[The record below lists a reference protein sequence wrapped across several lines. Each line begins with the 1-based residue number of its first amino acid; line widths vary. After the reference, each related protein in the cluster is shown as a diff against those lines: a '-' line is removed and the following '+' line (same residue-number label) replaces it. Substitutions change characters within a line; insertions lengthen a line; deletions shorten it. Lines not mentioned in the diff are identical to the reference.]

1 MNVQKT
7 ALALSFALAVGVVFC
22 GPVHAEE
29 KMRRA
34 DAAEKTLPA
43 DIDPVSRYRLPLP
56 TIADMRN
63 DEERKIFEDE
73 TKGSQAPLR
82 LTSPLLAKPLGE
94 AHEYLK
100 FHSQFNAREVEI
112 AVLQVSRSL
121 NDQFEWTQWAEHGRQ
136 TRGGKPS
143 VEASTINVIEYCKPL
158 KGLDPTAATIIQ
170 YGRELFG
177 PDHKV
182 TSKTFAQAL
191 KLFGKRGVVDLTDLM
206 ALYVATATELDAYD
220 THLDAD
226 QKPLLPPLSKTPL
239 CGH

>member
-1 MNVQKT
+1 MKVKISVQCIT
-7 ALALSFALAVGVVFC
+7 LALTLGALAC
-22 GPVHAEE
+22 GPVHAKER
-29 KMRRA
+29 MRRA
-34 DAAEKTLPA
+34 DSADKVLPA
-43 DIDPVSRYRLPLP
+43 DIDPGSRYRLPLP
-56 TIADMRN
+56 TAADMRN
-63 DEERKIFEDE
+63 DDERKIFEE
-73 TKGSQAPLR
+73 STKGAQAPLR

-112 AVLQVSRSL
+112 AVLQTSRSL
-121 NDQFEWTQWAEHGRQ
+121 NDQFEWTQWEEHGRA
-136 TRGGKPS
+136 TRGGKPA
-143 VEASTINVIEYCKPL
+143 VEHSTIEIIKYCKPL
-158 KGLDPTAATIIQ
+158 TGLDPTAATIIQ
-170 YGRELFG
+170 YGRELFSR
-177 PDHKV
+177 DHKV

-239 CGH
+239 CPQ